1 MIEPDKRKAIYL
13 LHQSGLSV
21 RQIARRLEVSRNT
34 VKEVI
39 AQQGAPP
46 QRKPAAPPVDPEL
59 LRTLYEQC
67 ESRAQRVYEELREK
81 HGIDVPYSSVT
92 RWLRQLGISHRP
104 EPRCARVPD
113 APGGEMQHDTSPYVI
128 ALDGRP
134 VTLIASLLYL
144 RYSKRRYLRFYRA
157 FNRFK
162 MKCFF
167 HQALMHWGHSAPLC
181 IIDNTNLARLRGLG
195 KNAVIVP
202 EMEAFGRQ
210 LGFAFRCHE
219 RGHSDRKAGEERS
232 FWTVETNFLPGRTF
246 QDLEDINQQALE
258 WSTMRMEQRPQGKGR
273 LIPAQAFEHERHF
286 LLALPPHLPA
296 PYQIHERSV
305 DQYGYVAF
313 DANYY
318 WAPEELHGEITV
330 LEYDRHLVL
339 CQGRQ
344 RLQEYPLAP
353 EGVRGRIFAPQDAPP
368 PRRQPSNRKH
378 SSTQEEAHL
387 RALDPAVGGYLD
399 FCLQAPG
406 LQRHVFVRRL
416 FLFSRRLT
424 PELFV
429 ASVQRAHQYKIVRL
443 DVLERIA
450 QLLLTQGLFEPITPE
465 IDETFRQ
472 RDTYRQ
478 GALTDPPDLS
488 THQVPPPPPSP
499 PSDSQPPEPNTHPEP
514 PPPDSHG

>member
-1 MIEPDKRKAIYL
+1 MIAPDKRKAIYL

-21 RQIARRLEVSRNT
+21 REIARRLGVSRNT
-34 VKEVI
+34 VKAVI
-39 AQQGAPP
+39 AQQGEPP
-46 QRKPAAPPVDPEL
+46 QRAPIDPPVDPEL
-59 LRTLYEQC
+59 LRTLYEFCQG
-67 ESRAQRVYEELREK
+67 RAQRVSEILREK
-81 HGIDVPYSSVT
+81 HGVDLPYSSLT
-92 RWLRQLGISHRP
+92 RWLRQLGLSHP
-104 EPRCARVPD
+104 PQPRCARVPD
-113 APGGEMQHDTSPYVI
+113 EPGAEFQHDTSPYVI
-128 ALDGRP
+128 ALGGQP
-134 VTLIASLLYL
+134 VTLHASLLYL

-167 HQALMHWGHSAPLC
+167 HEALMHWGYSAPLC

-195 KNAVIVP
+195 ANAVMTP
-202 EMEAFGRQ
+202 EMEAFARQ
-210 LGFAFRCHE
+210 YAFAFRCHE

-246 QDLEDINQQALE
+246 QDLKDINQQAFE
-258 WSTMRMEQRPQGKGR
+258 WATVRMEQRPQGKGR
-273 LIPAQAFEHERHF
+273 LIPAQAFEHERNF
-286 LLALPPHLPA
+286 LVALPPHLPA

-318 WAPEELHGEITV
+318 WAPEELHGEIIV

-339 CQGRQ
+339 CQGRR
-344 RLQEYPLAP
+344 RLLEYPLAP
-353 EGVRGRIFAPQDAPP
+353 DGVRGQIFAPKDAPP
-368 PRRQPSNRKH
+368 PRGQPPNRKQ

-399 FCLQAPG
+399 YCLQSPG
-406 LQRHVFVRRL
+406 LQRHVFLRRL

-424 PELFV
+424 PELLV
-429 ASVQRAHQYKIVRL
+429 ASVQRAQQYQITRL

-450 QLLLTQGLFEPITPE
+450 QLLLTQGRFEPITPA

-472 RDTYRQ
+472 RDAYQQ

-488 THQVPPPPPSP
+488 TYQVPPTPPPNA
-499 PSDSQPPEPNTHPEP
+499 QPPEPNPEP

>member
-1 MIEPDKRKAIYL
+1 MIEAEKRKAIYL

-21 RQIARRLEVSRNT
+21 RQIARRLSVSRNT
-34 VKEVI
+34 VREVI
-39 AQQGAPP
+39 AQQGEPPKRAPVD
-46 QRKPAAPPVDPEL
+46 PPVDPEL

-67 ESRAQRVYEELREK
+67 QGRAQRVYEKLREE
-81 HGIDVPYSSVT
+81 HGVELPYSSLT
-92 RWLRQLGISHRP
+92 RWLRQLGLSHPP

-113 APGGEMQHDTSPYVI
+113 EPGAEFQHDTSPYLI
-128 ALDGRP
+128 ELGGKP
-134 VTLIASLLYL
+134 VTLHASLLYL
-144 RYSKRRYLRFYRA
+144 RYSKRRYLRFYRS

-167 HQALMHWGHSAPLC
+167 HQALMHWGCSAPLC

-195 KNAVIVP
+195 ANAVIVP
-202 EMEAFGRQ
+202 EMEAFARQ
-210 LGFAFRCHE
+210 YAFEFRCHE

-232 FWTVETNFLPGRTF
+232 FWTLETNFLPGRTF
-246 QDLEDINQQALE
+246 QDLQDINQQALE
-258 WSTMRMEQRPQGKGR
+258 WSTVRMEQRPQGKGR
-273 LIPAQAFEHERHF
+273 LIPAQAFAHEQNF
-286 LLALPPHLPA
+286 LVALPPHLPA

-318 WAPEELHGEITV
+318 WAPEELHGDIIV
-330 LEYDRHLVL
+330 LEYDQHLVL

-344 RLQEYPLAP
+344 RLLEYPLAP
-353 EGVRGRIFAPQDAPP
+353 DGVRGQIFAPKDAPP
-368 PRRQPSNRKH
+368 PRGQPPNRKH

-387 RALDPAVGGYLD
+387 RAIDPAVGVYLD
-399 FCLQAPG
+399 FCLQSPG
-406 LQRHVFVRRL
+406 LHRHVFLRRL

-424 PELFV
+424 PDLFV
-429 ASVQRAHQYKIVRL
+429 ASVQRAHQYRITRL

-472 RDTYRQ
+472 RDTYQQ

-488 THQVPPPPPSP
+488 AYQVPPTPPPAA
-499 PSDSQPPEPNTHPEP
+499 QPPEPNPEP
-514 PPPDSHG
+514 PPRDSHG

>member
-1 MIEPDKRKAIYL
+1 MIEPEKRKAIYL
-13 LHQSGLSV
+13 LYQSNLSV
-21 RQIARRLEVSRNT
+21 RQIALRLDVSRNT

-46 QRKPAAPPVDPEL
+46 QRAPVEPPVNPEL
-59 LRTLYEQC
+59 LRTLYERCQG
-67 ESRAQRVYEELREK
+67 RAQRVHEILKEE
-81 HGIDVPYSSVT
+81 HSIDLPYSSLT
-92 RWLRQLGISHRP
+92 RWLRQLGLSHP
-104 EPRCARVPD
+104 PQPRCARVPD
-113 APGGEMQHDTSPYVI
+113 EPGGEMQHDTSPYVI
-128 ALDGRP
+128 ELGGQP
-134 VTLIASLLYL
+134 VKLIASLLYL

-167 HQALMHWGHSAPLC
+167 HEALIYWSCSAPRC

-195 KNAVIVP
+195 ANAVIVP

-210 LGFAFRCHE
+210 HGFVFWCHE

-246 QDLEDINQQALE
+246 ANLEDLNQQALE
-258 WSTMRMEQRPQGKGR
+258 WATVRMEQRPQGKGR
-273 LIPAQAFEHERHF
+273 LIPAQAFEHERNF

-296 PYQIHERSV
+296 PYQIHERSI
-305 DQYGYVAF
+305 DQYGYIAF

-318 WAPEELHGEITV
+318 WAPEELHGQIIV

-339 CQGRQ
+339 CQGRR
-344 RLQEYPLAP
+344 RLLEYPLAANA
-353 EGVRGRIFAPQDAPP
+353 VRGQTFAAKDAPP
-368 PRRQPSNRKH
+368 PRGQPAKLKH
-378 SSTQEEAHL
+378 SSTQEEALL
-387 RALDPAVGGYLD
+387 RALDPAIGVYLD
-399 FCLQAPG
+399 FCLRSPG
-406 LQRHVFVRRL
+406 LQRHVFLRRL

-424 PELFV
+424 PELFI
-429 ASVQRAHQYKIVRL
+429 ASVRRAHQYHISRL

-465 IDETFRQ
+465 IDHTFRQ
-472 RDTYRQ
+472 RDTYQQ

-488 THQVPPPPPSP
+488 AFQVPPTHNTPPT
-499 PSDSQPPEPNTHPEP
+499 QPTEP
-514 PPPDSHG
+514 PPPNSHG

>member
-1 MIEPDKRKAIYL
+1 MIEAEKRKAIYL

-21 RQIARRLEVSRNT
+21 REIARRLDVSRNT

-39 AQQGAPP
+39 TQQGEPP
-46 QRKPAAPPVDPEL
+46 QRATVAPPVEPEL
-59 LRTLYEQC
+59 LRTLHERC
-67 ESRAQRVYEELREK
+67 KGRAQRVYEILRED
-81 HGIDVPYSSVT
+81 HGIDLPYSSLT
-92 RWLRQLGISHRP
+92 RWLRQLGLSDP
-104 EPRCARVPD
+104 PQPRCARVPD
-113 APGGEMQHDTSPYVI
+113 EPGAEFQHDTSPYSI
-128 ALDGRP
+128 ELGGKR

-167 HQALMHWGHSAPLC
+167 HEALMYWGASAPLC

-195 KNAVIVP
+195 KNAVMVP
-202 EMEAFGRQ
+202 EMEAFSRQ
-210 LGFAFRCHE
+210 YGFAFRCHE

-246 QDLEDINQQALE
+246 QDLQDINQQALE
-258 WSTMRMEQRPQGKGR
+258 WATVRMEQRPQGKGR
-273 LIPAQAFEHERHF
+273 LIPAQAFEHERNF

-296 PYQIHERSV
+296 PYQIHERSI

-313 DANYY
+313 DANFY
-318 WAPEELHGEITV
+318 WAPEALDGEIIV

-339 CQGRQ
+339 AQGRH
-344 RLQEYPLAP
+344 RFLEYPLPAD
-353 EGVRGRIFAPQDAPP
+353 GARGQIFAPKDAPP
-368 PRRQPSNRKH
+368 SRGQPTNRKH

-387 RALDPAVGGYLD
+387 RALDLSVGVYLD
-399 FCLQAPG
+399 YCLQSPAI
-406 LQRHVFVRRL
+406 QRHVFLRRL

-429 ASVQRAHQYKIVRL
+429 ASVRRAHQYQITRL

-465 IDETFRQ
+465 VDETFRQ
-472 RDTYRQ
+472 RDTYQQ

-488 THQVPPPPPSP
+488 TYHT
-499 PSDSQPPEPNTHPEP
+499 PEPLS
-514 PPPDSHG
+514 PDSHG